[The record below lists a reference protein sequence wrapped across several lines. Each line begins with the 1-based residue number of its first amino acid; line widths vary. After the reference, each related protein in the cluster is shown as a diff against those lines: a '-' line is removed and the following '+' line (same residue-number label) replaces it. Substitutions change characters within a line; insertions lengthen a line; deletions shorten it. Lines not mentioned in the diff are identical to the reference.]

1 LESSAGVLSTVDMV
15 VQRRDGRRLRDN
27 DDDDD
32 DDESYGPV
40 AVGDHRSGDV
50 AVVNS
55 FRCLRVRHSDQ
66 KRRASNAAGPLNA
79 NIATAYRPFQ
89 LRWPGR
95 DVMDSVKI

>member
-1 LESSAGVLSTVDMV
+1 VDIV

-50 AVVNS
+50 AVVNN

-66 KRRASNAAGPLNA
+66 KRRASNAADPLNA
-79 NIATAYRPFQ
+79 NIATAYRQFQ

>member
-1 LESSAGVLSTVDMV
+1 MV
-15 VQRRDGRRLRDN
+15 VQRRDGPRLRDN

-40 AVGDHRSGDV
+40 AVDDHCSGDV
-50 AVVNS
+50 AVVNN

-79 NIATAYRPFQ
+79 NNLLLQRHIGNFSFGGPAVTPWI
-89 LRWPGR
+89 L
-95 DVMDSVKI
+95 